1 MFQRTRLLDCLILIL
16 GLAIV
21 LDTSL
26 QLRGTPGDNIVWQP
40 ITEEPDCC
48 EVDALDNLH
57 PVFKA

>member
-21 LDTSL
+21 LDTSI
-26 QLRGTPGDNIVWQP
+26 QLRGTPGDNIVWEP
-40 ITEEPDCC
+40 ITEPPDCC
-48 EVDALDNLH
+48 KAEVIDNLH